1 MTFIIYANK
10 GWNFLS
16 FDKNSRNTLPEE
28 CNRYDNFKNNKY
40 EDNDNTINIKSNSK
54 VMAVIMI
61 KSNTSNVKPG
71 DSKKMIGIII

>member
-1 MTFIIYANK
+1 M

-16 FDKNSRNTLPEE
+16 FDKDSRNPLPEE
-28 CNRYDNFKNNKY
+28 WNRYDNFKNNKY